1 MIPELLA
8 RTPLLFELIGA
19 PVVVACSGGAD
30 STALLALATEA
41 GAAAIAVHVDHGLR
55 PGSASEAV
63 LVEAAVRRVGA
74 VGAFRRTVA
83 VGDGPNLEA
92 RARDARYR
100 ELERAR
106 AEVGA
111 QMVLVAHTMD
121 DQAETVLLAL
131 LRGSASAGLGGMP
144 ERRDRLVRPLLG
156 LRRAETRALCTH
168 LGLAVVDD
176 PMNRDQRHQ
185 RSWVRHELLPTLAAR
200 AERDLVPVLARQAT
214 VLRAESDYLDGLALA
229 ALADAGDP
237 PAVRVLAAL
246 DPVVLRR
253 TIRLLCGSP
262 PVPLAHVDAV
272 VDVVHGR
279 VLGHELPGG
288 RRVRRQD
295 GRLVVSSPP
304 SHAARGVG

>member
-1 MIPELLA
+1 VIPQLLA
-8 RTPLLFELIGA
+8 RTPLLFELAGA

-30 STALLALATEA
+30 STALLALAVEA
-41 GAAAIAVHVDHGLR
+41 GTAPIAVHVDHGLR
-55 PGSASEAV
+55 SGSAAEAV
-63 LVEAAVRRVGA
+63 LVEAAARRVGA
-74 VGAFRRTVA
+74 VGAVRRTVA
-83 VGDGPNLEA
+83 LVDGPNLEA

-100 ELERAR
+100 ELEAAR
-106 AEVGA
+106 DEVGA
-111 QMVLVAHTMD
+111 QAVLVAHTMD

-156 LRRAETRALCTH
+156 LRRSETHGVCRH

-176 PMNRDQRHQ
+176 PMNRDERHQ
-185 RSWVRHELLPTLAAR
+185 RSWVRHQLLPTLSAR

-214 VLRAESDYLDGLALA
+214 VLRAESDYLDGLARA
-229 ALADAGDP
+229 ALAEAGEP
-237 PAVRVLAAL
+237 PAVKVLAAL

-253 TIRLLCGSP
+253 AVRLVCGSP

-272 VDVVHGR
+272 VEVVQGR

-288 RRVRRQD
+288 RRVRRAD
-295 GRLVVSSPP
+295 GRLVV
-304 SHAARGVG
+304 AVG